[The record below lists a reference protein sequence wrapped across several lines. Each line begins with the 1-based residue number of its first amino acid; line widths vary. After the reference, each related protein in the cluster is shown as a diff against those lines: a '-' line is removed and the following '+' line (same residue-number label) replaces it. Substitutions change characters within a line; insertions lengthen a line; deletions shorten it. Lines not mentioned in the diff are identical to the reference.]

1 MTTKETLSIHQ
12 PEDILG
18 YIPHLLGYWPEDS
31 LVAITMQGKLLGAA
45 LRVDLPARASRRVLA
60 DFAEHVRH
68 YLAAD
73 TLADGVVLAL
83 YTDDGWDDGM
93 VVTRTLPLLAE
104 LQETLGHADL
114 PVRDGWLV
122 GPEYWRG
129 AFCADQ
135 ECCPAPGLPIERIR
149 NSRLSAEMVYR
160 GSTIGASPRSKQNPP
175 VPECPGALDP
185 AVSEA
190 ESDFAKRMRTSWRSG
205 RCFDAVLEVWR
216 KVLDDARIRPDS
228 ETVDVLTPQ
237 LAGFLRSTLGVP
249 AWRDAV
255 MIMAAAGTGS
265 AKAGAAAFGL
275 CSGDDDF
282 GALPFD
288 AGELALPPADTH
300 QGAGTAF
307 EANGM
312 LSIFAYAD
320 ILLGVEPAIPDWG
333 QLDALQRVLSHLCV
347 QGEMGEVAAAAL
359 TLQGWIAWCKGSG
372 SSAHACLMRANSAS
386 PGYRLA
392 ELLDEILGQG
402 SICAWASRPESA
414 WGTYKGS
421 LR

>member
-31 LVAITMQGKLLGAA
+31 LVAITMQGRLLGAA
-45 LRVDLPARASRRVLA
+45 LRVDLPARASGRALA

-68 YLAAD
+68 YLTAD

-93 VVTRTLPLLAE
+93 VLTRTLPLLAE
-104 LQETLGHADL
+104 LQETLDHADL
-114 PVRDGWLV
+114 PVRDAWLV

-135 ECCPAPGLPIERIR
+135 ECCPVPGLPIERIR

-160 GSTIGASPRSKQNPP
+160 GSTIGASPRSKELPP
-175 VPECPGALDP
+175 VPGRPGALDP
-185 AVSEA
+185 AVAEA

-205 RCFDAVLEVWR
+205 RCFDGVLEVWR
-216 KVLDDARIRPDS
+216 QVLDDARIRPGS
-228 ETVDVLTPQ
+228 ETVDLLTPRV
-237 LAGFLRSTLGVP
+237 AGFLRSTLGVP
-249 AWRDAV
+249 GWRDAV

-275 CSGDDDF
+275 RSGDDDSEP
-282 GALPFD
+282 LPFD
-288 AGELALPPADTH
+288 AGELALPPADTDK
-300 QGAGTAF
+300 GVGKAF

-320 ILLGVEPAIPDWG
+320 VLLGVEPAIPDWG
-333 QLDALQRVLSHLCV
+333 QLDALQRVLSYLCV
-347 QGEMGEVAAAAL
+347 QGEVGEVAAAAL

-372 SSAHACLMRANSAS
+372 SSAHACLMRAKAAN

-402 SICAWASRPESA
+402 SICGWASRPESA

-421 LR
+421 LL

>member
-45 LRVDLPARASRRVLA
+45 LRVDLPSRAWGRALA

-68 YLAAD
+68 FLAAD

-93 VVTRTLPLLAE
+93 IVTTTLPLLAE

-114 PVRDGWLV
+114 PIRDAWLV

-135 ECCPAPGLPIERIR
+135 ECCPAPGLPIEQIR

-175 VPECPGALDP
+175 VPGRPGALDP

-205 RCFDAVLEVWR
+205 RCLDAVLDVWR
-216 KVLDDARIRPDS
+216 QVLDDARIRPDS
-228 ETVDVLTPQ
+228 ETENLLTPHSG
-237 LAGFLRSTLGVP
+237 GF
-249 AWRDAV
+249 
-255 MIMAAAGTGS
+255 
-265 AKAGAAAFGL
+265 
-275 CSGDDDF
+275 
-282 GALPFD
+282 
-288 AGELALPPADTH
+288 
-300 QGAGTAF
+300 
-307 EANGM
+307 
-312 LSIFAYAD
+312 
-320 ILLGVEPAIPDWG
+320 
-333 QLDALQRVLSHLCV
+333 
-347 QGEMGEVAAAAL
+347 
-359 TLQGWIAWCKGSG
+359 
-372 SSAHACLMRANSAS
+372 
-386 PGYRLA
+386 
-392 ELLDEILGQG
+392 
-402 SICAWASRPESA
+402 
-414 WGTYKGS
+414 
-421 LR
+421 